1 MTEKLPTDLGAAG
14 PMAVE
19 TRTLVKR
26 FGRTTALAGVDLTVP
41 EGAVYVLVGPNGAGK
56 STTLKVLL
64 DLVVADS
71 GRAEVAGLD
80 THANGPRVRARIGY
94 VPERQDA
101 AYGWPRVGA
110 LMRYHA
116 GYFPSWD
123 AAYASELSK
132 QFGIRPEMRFDRLS
146 KGQQR
151 RVQLLLAL
159 AQRPSVLVMD
169 EPTDGL
175 DPAMREQMLSTLAD
189 HMARFPTTVLV
200 STHLV
205 HETER
210 LGDHLG
216 VMLEGRVEVQCTRE
230 TLRRRLRR
238 YRIQVPDGWRGAPAL
253 GDAVIRRNG
262 SRREVAWTIWG
273 DEADVSARLRAAGA
287 TVRQVDPLTLEESA
301 LALLTRQAPAQPTDG
316 IENDAMI
323 PAGV

>member
-1 MTEKLPTDLGAAG
+1 MTKKLPTELGATG
-14 PMAVE
+14 PLAVE
-19 TRTLVKR
+19 TRALVKR
-26 FGRTTALAGVDLTVP
+26 FGGNTALAGVDVAVP
-41 EGAVYVLVGPNGAGK
+41 EGCVYVLVGPNGAGK

-64 DLVVADS
+64 DLVVADAGS
-71 GRAEVAGLD
+71 ARVFGLD
-80 THANGPRVRARIGY
+80 THTNGPRVRAMIGY

-101 AYGWPRVGA
+101 AYGWLRVGE

-116 GYFPSWD
+116 GYYASWD

-132 QFGIRPEMRFDRLS
+132 QFAVRPEMRFDRLS

-159 AQRPSVLVMD
+159 AQRPALLVMD

-175 DPAMREQMLSTLAD
+175 DPAMREQMLSTLAG

-216 VMLEGRVEVQCTRE
+216 VMSEGRIEVQCTRE
-230 TLRRRLRR
+230 TLRRGLRR
-238 YRIQVPDGWRGAPAL
+238 YRMQVPGDWRGAPL
-253 GDAVIRRNG
+253 PDDVVIRRND
-262 SRREVAWTIWG
+262 SQREVAWTIWG
-273 DEADVSARLRAAGA
+273 EESEVSERLRASGA
-287 TVRQVDPLTLEESA
+287 TIRQVDPLTLEEAA
-301 LALLTRQAPAQPTDG
+301 LALLTRQPPTEPIAG
-316 IENDAMI
+316 IERAAMI